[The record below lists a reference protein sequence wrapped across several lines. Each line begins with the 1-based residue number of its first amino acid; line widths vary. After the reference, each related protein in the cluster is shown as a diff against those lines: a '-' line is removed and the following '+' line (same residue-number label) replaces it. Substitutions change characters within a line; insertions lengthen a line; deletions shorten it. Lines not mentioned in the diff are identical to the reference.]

1 MAVHEELP
9 ADAGQEAINELQGIR
24 QSIDNI
30 DAALIHLLAER
41 FKFTQSVGRL
51 KAQHG
56 LPPADPAREFLQI
69 QRLRGLAEDARLDP
83 AFAEKFLNFIIA
95 EVIHHHEKI
104 AGGDLGRTPG
114 TATDGT
120 ATGATSTDASS
131 TDASTTDASTPDASA

>member
-1 MAVHEELP
+1 MAVNEEVP
-9 ADAGQEAINELQGIR
+9 ADAAQDAIDELQGIR

-51 KAQHG
+51 KAEHG
-56 LPPADPAREFLQI
+56 LPPADPAREFMQI

-104 AGGDLGRTPG
+104 AGDSGRTAGAGTSRADAAIGDPG
-114 TATDGT
+114 TDTGTGTDPADPT
-120 ATGATSTDASS
+120 
-131 TDASTTDASTPDASA
+131 ASA